1 MRYAAGWSFF
11 LLSPCKMYVWLL
23 SKKTEN
29 RIFKGRTKVE
39 SAKEQQMEKLSKI
52 NKVKMTPT
60 NVCEQ

>member
-29 RIFKGRTKVE
+29 RIFKGRTKDE
-39 SAKEQQMEKLSKI
+39 GREGEGAADGKI
-52 NKVKMTPT
+52 K
-60 NVCEQ
+60 

>member
-1 MRYAAGWSFF
+1 
-11 LLSPCKMYVWLL
+11 MYVWLL

-39 SAKEQQMEKLSKI
+39 RAKAQQMEKLSKI
-52 NKVKMTPT
+52 NKAKMTPT